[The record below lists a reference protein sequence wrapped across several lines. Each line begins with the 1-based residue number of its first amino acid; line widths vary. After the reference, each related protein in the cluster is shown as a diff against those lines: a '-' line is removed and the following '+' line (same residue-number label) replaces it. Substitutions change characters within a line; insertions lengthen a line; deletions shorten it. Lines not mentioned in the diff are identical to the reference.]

1 MLQFGLGFFWANGA
15 GITKV
20 IGTPVAAAQ
29 VVRALIGLGSEVYT
43 GGKNCDA
50 PIWSMDSGTIQLTMC
65 FRLSAKSH
73 HVNMS
78 LWLLAAQPVSSSR
91 LARCER

>member
-20 IGTPVAAAQ
+20 IGTPVTAAQ

-43 GGKNCDA
+43 GGTNCHTS
-50 PIWSMDSGTIQLTMC
+50 I
-65 FRLSAKSH
+65 
-73 HVNMS
+73 MS
-78 LWLLAAQPVSSSR
+78 S
-91 LARCER
+91 